1 MSPIDVIRVDQ
12 PSPRSAPF
20 VVMPDQH
27 EPLNVVG
34 EQITVLASGAQTG
47 SYELFRQLGPEGSGP
62 PPHTHPWDESFYVI
76 SGEVTFGINGREA
89 VAVPGTLVHF
99 PAGTVHGF
107 RFGKGGSEMLSIT
120 SREGASHLFADVD
133 REVSPDDPDLARLI
147 EVSGWHGLEVFPP
160 N

>member
-1 MSPIDVIRVDQ
+1 MLIDSSNSSDSCVGKYRY
-12 PSPRSAPF
+12 A
-20 VVMPDQH
+20 VV
-27 EPLNVVG
+27 
-34 EQITVLASGAQTG
+34 
-47 SYELFRQLGPEGSGP
+47 R
-62 PPHTHPWDESFYVI
+62 
-76 SGEVTFGINGREA
+76 INGREA

-133 REVSPDDPDLARLI
+133 REVSPNDPDLARLI
-147 EVSGWHGLEVFPP
+147 EVSGWHGLEVFLPP